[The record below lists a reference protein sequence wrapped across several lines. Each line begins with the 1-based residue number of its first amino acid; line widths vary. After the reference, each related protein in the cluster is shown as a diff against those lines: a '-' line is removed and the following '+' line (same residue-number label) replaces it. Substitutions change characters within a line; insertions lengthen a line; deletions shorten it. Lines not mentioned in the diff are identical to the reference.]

1 MVGFDRWVA
10 CKMHENLFLFIPAF
24 VMVLIYVSYEVDI
37 HLPSHTYLCTSVD
50 HYTNFA
56 HFVYELTH
64 QGNVIHYRVLQSAL

>member
-1 MVGFDRWVA
+1 MIDFHRRVVRKV
-10 CKMHENLFLFIPAF
+10 HENLFLFIPTF
-24 VMVLIYVSYEVDI
+24 VMALIYVSCEVDI